1 MIQFEITT
9 QKKINFFFV
18 NLNQSENKNKNK
30 NIIGH
35 WITKTQIVLL
45 LQNYLNSHSY
55 SWYHTKSLF
64 DSNFHKCFKY
74 F

>member
-9 QKKINFFFV
+9 KKKKINFFFFV

-45 LQNYLNSHSY
+45 LQI
-55 SWYHTKSLF
+55 T
-64 DSNFHKCFKY
+64 
-74 F
+74 